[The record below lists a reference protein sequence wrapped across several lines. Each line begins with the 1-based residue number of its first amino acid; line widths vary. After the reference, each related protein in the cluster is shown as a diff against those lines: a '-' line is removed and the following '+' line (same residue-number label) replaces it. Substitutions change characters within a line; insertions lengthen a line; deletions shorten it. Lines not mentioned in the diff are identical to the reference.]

1 MYLKRALEERIERYA
16 GPYERWVFSEELGRP
31 FAFPAIAQGPSGYYT
46 ALMDGDGL
54 PEDSEKM
61 RVRLPPLWKP
71 EHKSLKITPFAF
83 HDPQMNDPR
92 RRVQQDTTVARM
104 LGSART
110 RAKRR
115 PAAIS
120 PRFRVNFPVAPE
132 SWVNDYK
139 SGTAP
144 SQWTPPARKPKA
156 IIGVID
162 DGLPFAHRSFLNT
175 EGKTRISHCW
185 LQSGHATPTASV
197 PFGREF
203 VNAEIDDLR
212 QQFPTDERQLYR
224 HAKATVPDME
234 ELGSHLMRHTTHGAH
249 VLGLAAGNS
258 SLFPD
263 HPLEDDIL
271 IIGVQLPN
279 TIAWDTSGFGKEMY
293 MLSALHYIF
302 ERARRIAEHFQS
314 PELPLVVNFSYGW
327 SAGRHDGNSEMA
339 VAIEE
344 LLKLRREDQPATEI
358 VMPIGN
364 NFQSRMHGRFSE
376 QDFDG
381 DKLSVQWHLQ
391 PDDRTSSYLEIWLPK
406 SLDPAGYKVTLTAP
420 DRPGSPAPTS
430 IDVSPDMEL
439 SGQDDGDPRRFEEIE
454 LNGDVIGQMSADKH
468 RGSRWRIMIALIP
481 TIYRRDV
488 ARKAPSGTWT
498 VEVSRSTKSEKL
510 DEGEDIM
517 MWLQRDDDP
526 SDLKTHG
533 RQSYLITPKSPQAS
547 QPAPPKSPVRR
558 YPANVPNVSGF
569 GATNAVGT
577 SPSTTR
583 VSGYVLQSGRPS
595 DYSGAGG
602 VKELQDGSYVS
613 WGPQPEVSA
622 VTDFSR
628 IKPGI
633 WSIGTT
639 SGTRSKL
646 IGTSAA
652 APTVARLMVRN
663 AAANRSL
670 LDGFG
675 PELDLPSTETDDDTT
690 LVQHKACVGIHTAP
704 PVTKAG

>member
-1 MYLKRALEERIERYA
+1 MYLKRAHEERIERYA

-46 ALMDGDGL
+46 ALMEGDGL
-54 PEDSEKM
+54 PQDSDQM
-61 RVRLPPLWKP
+61 SVRLPPLWKP
-71 EHKSLKITPFAF
+71 DHKSLKITPFAF

-110 RAKRR
+110 HAKRQ

-120 PRFRVNFPVAPE
+120 PRFRVNFPVAPG
-132 SWVNDYK
+132 SWVNDYRVD
-139 SGTAP
+139 TAP
-144 SQWTPPARKPKA
+144 SEWTPPPRKPKA

-162 DGLPFAHRSFLNT
+162 DALPFAHRCFLNSD
-175 EGKTRISHCW
+175 GGTRISHCW
-185 LQSGHATPTASV
+185 LQSGQAEPTASV

-203 VNAEIDDLR
+203 VNAEIDGLR
-212 QQFPTDERQLYR
+212 HQFPADERQQYR
-224 HAKATVPDME
+224 QAKATAPDMP
-234 ELGSHLMRHTTHGAH
+234 ELGNHLMRHATHGAH
-249 VLGLAAGNS
+249 VLGLAAGNGS
-258 SLFPD
+258 IYPD
-263 HPLEDDIL
+263 YPLDDDIL

-302 ERARRIAEHFQS
+302 ERSRRIARHFES

-327 SAGRHDGNSEMA
+327 SAGRHDGNSEMEI
-339 VAIEE
+339 AIEE
-344 LLKLRREDQPATEI
+344 LLKLRREEQAATEI

-364 NFQSRMHGRFSE
+364 NFQSRIHGRFSE
-376 QDFDG
+376 QDFDQ
-381 DKLSVQWHLQ
+381 DKLRVHWHLQ
-391 PDDRTSSYLEIWLPK
+391 PDDGTSSYLEMWLPEEI
-406 SLDPAGYKVTLTAP
+406 DPAGYTVTLTPP
-420 DRPGSPAPTS
+420 DRPGGPNPTS
-430 IDVSPDMEL
+430 IDISPDMDL

-454 LNGDVIGQMSADKH
+454 LKGEVIGQMSADKH
-468 RGSRWRIMIALIP
+468 RGNRWRIMIALIP
-481 TIYRRDV
+481 TIYRRGV

-498 VEVSRSTKSEKL
+498 VELSRSPKSSKL
-510 DEGEDIM
+510 GEGENILI
-517 MWLQRDDDP
+517 WLQRDDDP

-533 RQSYLITPKSPQAS
+533 RQSYLLAPENPQAM
-547 QPAPPKSPVRR
+547 QFVRPKSPVRK
-558 YPANVPNVSGF
+558 YSADVPNISGF
-569 GATNAVGT
+569 GATNAVAA
-577 SPSTTR
+577 SASTTR
-583 VSGYVLQSGRPS
+583 VSGYILQSGHPS

-602 VKELQDGSYVS
+602 VKKVPDGSYVS

-622 VTDFSR
+622 VTDQSR
-628 IKPGI
+628 TQPGI

-652 APTVARLMVRN
+652 APSVARLMVRN
-663 AAANRSL
+663 AAAGRPL

-675 PELDLPSTETDDDTT
+675 AELDLPSTEADDDTT
-690 LVQHKACVGIHTAP
+690 MVQHKACVGIHTAP
-704 PVTKAG
+704 PVSKAG